1 MRASSR
7 ILWFVFY
14 YYYIDSAAYER
25 RTISDGDII
34 VCERN
39 SHFST
44 GVGGVGP
51 RVGAGERV
59 VLMFL
64 KLQRNRLQVENLCY
78 GGTLPSLSSL
88 TVYGTTSISFG
99 IRHLQLVPRLSTTLG
114 IKIFVLLV

>member
-78 GGTLPSLSSL
+78 GGAAELIIFDSIRDNEYFVWYSSPA
-88 TVYGTTSISFG
+88 TRPEVEHYSG
-99 IRHLQLVPRLSTTLG
+99 H
-114 IKIFVLLV
+114 